1 MTPSPRR
8 APAAGARPR
17 ALTPVSDAERFTP
30 ASDADLLAG
39 ALAARDLARV
49 VPLLLERVERDPL
62 ASAGWFAGDLLRGLL
77 EVPPSFWAR
86 QPRLY
91 TRFRE
96 CLRAGAIA
104 RQALPE
110 AERVYFWTAVLPAA
124 EGTDAAAAE
133 GGRSSSPR

>member
-8 APAAGARPR
+8 AAAAGARPR
-17 ALTPVSDAERFTP
+17 ALTPVSGVERFTP

-39 ALAARDLARV
+39 ALAARDLARI

-110 AERVYFWTAVLPAA
+110 AERVYFWTAVLPEA
-124 EGTDAAAAE
+124 EGTDAAAE
-133 GGRSSSPR
+133 DGRSSSSR